1 VSLHKD
7 GRLRGCIGQ
16 IHARQPLVRTVAEMA
31 VAAAFEDPRFPPL
44 RREELR
50 DIDIEISVLTPLR
63 RITDVGQIQVGTHGI
78 YLRRGGYSG
87 LLLPQVATEWG
98 WDRNTFLEHT
108 CEKAHLSKDA
118 WKDGETEIYIFSADV
133 F

>member
-1 VSLHKD
+1 VTLHKQ

-63 RITDVGQIQVGTHGI
+63 RITDVGEIQVGTHGI
-78 YLRRGGYSG
+78 YLRRGAYSG

-108 CEKAHLSKDA
+108 CEKAHLPKDA
-118 WKDGETEIYIFSADV
+118 WKDKKAEIYIFSADV